1 MSRIKYSNNL
11 FLGRFELQRTK
22 EFFDDDGFRKF
33 ILNNAIEFGLINNS
47 TDGNFTN
54 GKVSKD
60 INDNTIKYDAIE
72 AIDNLGNFIVK
83 SATTNISV
91 PTNGNWYWVKVK
103 FAESN
108 LEQGTVTISA
118 DGTITGVGT
127 EFLKTL
133 RGVRTDFPARI
144 SFPNS
149 VNNTGQYDVL
159 EIISDT
165 SAILQGITE
174 PVRTFTAESN
184 LTYQIVGT
192 FTPGS
197 VPDSADENIF
207 IYDSALITLV
217 QETALNTPPT
227 LIDGQEFLLARVR
240 SVGTDVEIQDKRNS
254 IFKTTSNY
262 FVKNLDKAANPL
274 IGVESVKWDS
284 TLSTRDKN
292 IIEVAWGMRSSNW
305 TIDSSLNRV
314 TIIGGQGGKFKS
326 TGDFTTGDFDG
337 WRIYTKDGSYSII
350 KQSTLSAT
358 QINLTL
364 DVLDPDK
371 YSDTAQQLLIVP
383 DVSEV
388 SIIIKANSGDGTTLP
403 NNKFTYPVN
412 TDVAKIHALVY
423 KSPSCNYV
431 VQYQYKHIKDYSA
444 ILTIP
449 SDSESG
455 YLTEASFNS
464 DGSLKPIEDQVR
476 NTYTSSATVGF
487 ITTVLASNAYSNRIA
502 SIETGD
508 LFGFEDHDLDNAN
521 PVISLEVGTNPLN
534 QRINP
539 TTITLT
545 TEHYI
550 NLKTTNAGAGNKFWI
565 EIQANITLN
574 GETYKVVQDYV
585 NSGDPGTELLD
596 INQFLI
602 EQAGDQNLLLK
613 CTFDGTNWEVFPH
626 VSLVEVAA
634 TPPRH
639 RASFDLDL
647 ALTTSYQTVATA
659 IDTENTSSRFFLL
672 RLSGVTSGNDDN
684 DLMNIRFEGSSD
696 NSSWNL
702 VSTTIMHR
710 SLSNNDV
717 LFSIA
722 YGPILNSYRYVR
734 ARVQG
739 LTGGGGLGMI
749 LRNVTFEYNLLD

>member
-1 MSRIKYSNNL
+1 
-11 FLGRFELQRTK
+11 
-22 EFFDDDGFRKF
+22 
-33 ILNNAIEFGLINNS
+33 
-47 TDGNFTN
+47 
-54 GKVSKD
+54 
-60 INDNTIKYDAIE
+60 
-72 AIDNLGNFIVK
+72 
-83 SATTNISV
+83 
-91 PTNGNWYWVKVK
+91 
-103 FAESN
+103 
-108 LEQGTVTISA
+108 
-118 DGTITGVGT
+118 
-127 EFLKTL
+127 
-133 RGVRTDFPARI
+133 
-144 SFPNS
+144 
-149 VNNTGQYDVL
+149 
-159 EIISDT
+159 
-165 SAILQGITE
+165 
-174 PVRTFTAESN
+174 
-184 LTYQIVGT
+184 
-192 FTPGS
+192 
-197 VPDSADENIF
+197 
-207 IYDSALITLV
+207 
-217 QETALNTPPT
+217 
-227 LIDGQEFLLARVR
+227 

-371 YSDTAQQLLIVP
+371 YSDTTQQLLIVP
-383 DVSEV
+383 NVSEV
-388 SIIIKANSGDGTTLP
+388 SIIIKADSGDSTTLP
-403 NNKFTYPVN
+403 NNKFSYPVN

-449 SDSESG
+449 SDNESG
-455 YLTEASFNS
+455 YLTETSFNS

-487 ITTVLASNAYSNRIA
+487 ITIVLASNAYSNRIA

-539 TTITLT
+539 TIITFT

-550 NLKTTNAGAGNKFWI
+550 NLKTISAGAGNKFWI
-565 EIQANITLN
+565 EIQADITLS
-574 GETYKVVQDYV
+574 GQTYKVVQDYV
-585 NSGDPGTELLD
+585 NAGNPGTELLD
-596 INQFLI
+596 IDQFLI
-602 EQAGDQNLLLK
+602 DQAADENLLLK

-626 VSLVEVAA
+626 VSYLQTIKSLIEANTTAIEALKPKFYQLTSLSGLTITSSYFTVPTSGYYRIDINAELETEAYGLVRINLFRNDVEVTVENPFTHAF
-634 TPPRH
+634 TSDNVG
-639 RASFDLDL
+639 ASDRSSIGSLSLISFMNSG
-647 ALTTSYQTVATA
+647 ANYNFKLTA
-659 IDTENTSSRFFLL
+659 
-672 RLSGVTSGNDDN
+672 LSGYSGSNPWQFCRFSVTR
-684 DLMNIRFEGSSD
+684 LYE
-696 NSSWNL
+696 
-702 VSTTIMHR
+702 
-710 SLSNNDV
+710 
-717 LFSIA
+717 
-722 YGPILNSYRYVR
+722 
-734 ARVQG
+734 
-739 LTGGGGLGMI
+739 
-749 LRNVTFEYNLLD
+749 